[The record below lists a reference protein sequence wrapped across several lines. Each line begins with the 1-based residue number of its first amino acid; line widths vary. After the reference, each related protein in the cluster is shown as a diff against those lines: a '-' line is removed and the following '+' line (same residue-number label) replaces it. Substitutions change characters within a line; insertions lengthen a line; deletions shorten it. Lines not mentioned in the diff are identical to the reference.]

1 MGPLLIP
8 LCINNLSFAL
18 KTVEVNMYAD
28 DTMISSSSETL
39 DELQIVLNA
48 EVVDVDKWLKGN
60 KLSLKHVKTL
70 EMIVGS
76 TER

>member
-1 MGPLLIP
+1 
-8 LCINNLSFAL
+8 
-18 KTVEVNMYAD
+18 MYAD